1 LFINDTSYTKIT
13 FKNSIVD
20 SNNYLNE
27 NFPFFDRLYKKLF
40 LCFWLVD
47 TFPDHFLFH
56 TVNCKN
62 IKAKTAHQK
71 KLNRIFDD
79 SISNSNTII
88 VIFNASIKNNVTTS
102 VLHICNSQN
111 IIAKTIHHVMNIIS
125 TKVELFSIRC
135 GIDQAFQVPNIE

>member
-13 FKNSIVD
+13 FKNSIIN

-47 TFPDHFLFH
+47 TLPDYFLFH
-56 TVNCKN
+56 IVNCKN

-79 SISNSNTII
+79 FISNSNTII
-88 VIFNASIKNNVTTS
+88 VIFNANIKNNVTTS
-102 VLHICNSQN
+102 VLHIYNSQN
-111 IIAKTIHHVMNIIS
+111 IIAKIIHYVMNIIS

-135 GIDQAFQVPNIE
+135 GQVPNIE